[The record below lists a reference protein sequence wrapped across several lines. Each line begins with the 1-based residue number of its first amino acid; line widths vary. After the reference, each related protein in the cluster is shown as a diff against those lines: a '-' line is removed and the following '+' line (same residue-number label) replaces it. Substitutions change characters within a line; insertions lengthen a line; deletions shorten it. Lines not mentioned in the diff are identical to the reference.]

1 MNRELAYTIAKYATL
16 LILGFAIG
24 RLIRPFVQLYEYE
37 KNPAYCQP
45 YCQRTP
51 HGK

>member
-1 MNRELAYTIAKYATL
+1 MSREFAYTIAKYATL

-45 YCQRTP
+45 YCQPTP